1 AQFLYGTLG
10 HIVRNNKKYTTSD
23 LFLINQV
30 KMRIVLSLMILLQLS
45 CSIVGRNKSDSIHEK
60 EIMIELLPI
69 LVEELYTD
77 FRLSLPPPPPPS
89 NEKDSVEIIRQWEK
103 AYFEKVEAIEKDTSL
118 IVIAVYDTIYELD
131 ERERE
136 KITSH
141 FKEVDSVPNS
151 DYKTGYKI
159 ALNKVRSDKF
169 KFKYRSEFPEGR
181 EIWKKDYPFLFFGI
195 ATFSRIQF
203 DKSGNFGVLTATYGC
218 GKLCGHSATIFLR
231 KDSDGWKIDEVKI
244 TGNS

>member
-1 AQFLYGTLG
+1 MRVVLP
-10 HIVRNNKKYTTSD
+10 
-23 LFLINQV
+23 LI
-30 KMRIVLSLMILLQLS
+30 ILLQLS
-45 CSIVGRNKSDSIHEK
+45 CSTVGQNKSDSINEK

-103 AYFEKVEAIEKDTSL
+103 EYLEKVEEIKKDTSL

-131 ERERE
+131 ERERQ

-141 FKEVDSVPNS
+141 FTEVDSVPNS

-159 ALNKVRSDKF
+159 ELNKVRSDKF
-169 KFKYRSEFPEGR
+169 RFKYRSEFPEGR
-181 EIWKKDYPFLFFGI
+181 EIWRKDYPFLFSGI

-203 DKSGNFGVLTATYGC
+203 DESGKFGVLTATYGC

-231 KDSDGWKIDEVKI
+231 RDSVGWKIDDIII
-244 TGNS
+244 TGIS